1 MPPVASAGKNLPTFA
16 VEAARSRAAPARL
29 ADRSAMNRKTL
40 PAHVR
45 PAQAGFTL
53 VEIMVVIVIL
63 GLLATLV
70 VQNVVG
76 ASDEAKVTKAQTDVK
91 VIAGAVKMYRVNK
104 GKLPENLEVL
114 AQKDDKGGGNLIDEL
129 PKDPWDRDY
138 ELREGNGP
146 NDWEVVS
153 LGPDGVQ
160 SEDDI
165 TSVAKKEN

>member
-1 MPPVASAGKNLPTFA
+1 MNTHQLL
-16 VEAARSRAAPARL
+16 RAPAR
-29 ADRSAMNRKTL
+29 AAT
-40 PAHVR
+40 
-45 PAQAGFTL
+45 AGFTL

-76 ASDEAKVTKAQTDVK
+76 ASDEARVTKAQTDVK
-91 VIAGAVKMYRVNK
+91 MLASAVSLYRSKK
-104 GKLPENLEVL
+104 GTLPESLEVL
-114 AQKDDKGGGNLIDEL
+114 TERDDKGGGNLIEEL
-129 PKDPWDRDY
+129 PRDPWDHPY
-138 ELREGNGP
+138 ELRPGNNR

-165 TSVAKKEN
+165 SSKSQKER

>member
-1 MPPVASAGKNLPTFA
+1 
-16 VEAARSRAAPARL
+16 
-29 ADRSAMNRKTL
+29 MNRKTL